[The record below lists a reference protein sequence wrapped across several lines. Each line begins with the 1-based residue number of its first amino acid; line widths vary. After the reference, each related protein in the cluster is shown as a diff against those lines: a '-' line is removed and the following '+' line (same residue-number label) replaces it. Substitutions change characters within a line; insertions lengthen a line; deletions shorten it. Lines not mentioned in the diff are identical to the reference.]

1 MKSPPLKSEGF
12 FLVSLNI
19 YYKTGI
25 IMAFNQS
32 EKEQI
37 EKMIRKEI
45 KDFMDSNTVK
55 QFENKLIDVLK
66 KEIKDGKLRKDVRS
80 VVSDVMVDF
89 YRLMWTRRSFWEP
102 DIRK

>member
-1 MKSPPLKSEGF
+1 
-12 FLVSLNI
+12 
-19 YYKTGI
+19 
-25 IMAFNQS
+25 MAFNQS

-102 DIRK
+102 DVRK

>member
-1 MKSPPLKSEGF
+1 
-12 FLVSLNI
+12 
-19 YYKTGI
+19 
-25 IMAFNQS
+25 MAFNQS

-37 EKMIRKEI
+37 ERMIRKEI
-45 KDFMDSNTVK
+45 KDFMDSSTVK